1 MKTRLFLFSIS
12 ISVIALSSSAF
23 ADIKIKAK
31 QTMSGQSYE
40 TTTYI
45 KGKRQRNE
53 SFGGMVNITQCDMK
67 RGIQLNANSRTYL
80 VSQFAPTAPTSGKLG
95 TWSADKDGVVQTGG
109 RILTT
114 VTIKDT
120 GERKPMFG
128 YTARHLIITME
139 MVSSPDA
146 CAKSNMKMQTDGW
159 YIDAA
164 FALDCGG
171 ENMGQNFASGR
182 VAGCRDRYEMKTIG
196 TAKRGYPVYEKT
208 TMFDANGRESYTM
221 VNEVVELSNA
231 VVDASLFEVPAGY
244 KEVFDISQMYA
255 LH

>member
-1 MKTRLFLFSIS
+1 MRNRLFLFAIVIS
-12 ISVIALSSSAF
+12 MTTLSSTAF

-53 SFGGMVNITQCDMK
+53 SFGGMVNITQCDLK
-67 RGIQLNANSRTYL
+67 RGVQVNSNSKTFFVNQFSPAVSAAAKSDNA
-80 VSQFAPTAPTSGKLG
+80 VS
-95 TWSADKDGVVQTGG
+95 DKNGIVQTGG
-109 RILTT
+109 RVLTT

-120 GERKPMFG
+120 GERKQMFG
-128 YTARHLIITME
+128 YTARRLIVTME
-139 MVSSPDA
+139 MTSSPDA
-146 CAKSNMKMQTDGW
+146 CVKNDMKMQTDGW

-171 ENMGQNFASGR
+171 DNMGQYSAFGR
-182 VAGCRDRYEMKTIG
+182 NGGCRDKYEMKTVG

-231 VVDASLFEVPAGY
+231 VVDASLFEVPVGF

-255 LH
+255 SH